1 MTGRDR
7 TMERQQEIEER
18 SRDLIRKADEKERQE
33 LKRFKLRYG
42 IFLVF
47 LFLVPAGCFF
57 VQYEDFRD
65 MQPATPEQLKSIIHD
80 TPCAAEAFRMVL
92 QANTVTSSATLT
104 FGDAKKMA
112 SECKDKEEV
121 KAVREKQLNAL
132 NSMSK

>member
-1 MTGRDR
+1 MDNG
-7 TMERQQEIEER
+7 
-18 SRDLIRKADEKERQE
+18 
-33 LKRFKLRYG
+33 FFW
-42 IFLVF
+42 FL
-47 LFLVPAGCFF
+47 LFLASAGYFF

-80 TPCAAEAFRMVL
+80 TPCAAEAFRMAL
-92 QANTVTSSATLT
+92 QTNTGTSSTSLT

-132 NSMSK
+132 NDMSR

>member
-1 MTGRDR
+1 MDNG
-7 TMERQQEIEER
+7 
-18 SRDLIRKADEKERQE
+18 
-33 LKRFKLRYG
+33 FFW
-42 IFLVF
+42 FL
-47 LFLVPAGCFF
+47 LLLASAGYFF

-65 MQPATPEQLKSIIHD
+65 QQAATPEQLQSIIHD

-132 NSMSK
+132 NDMSK

>member
-1 MTGRDR
+1 
-7 TMERQQEIEER
+7 MERQQEIEER

-65 MQPATPEQLKSIIHD
+65 MQPATPEQLKNIIHD

-132 NSMSK
+132 NAMSK

>member
-1 MTGRDR
+1 
-7 TMERQQEIEER
+7 MERQQEIEER

-132 NSMSK
+132 NAMSK

>member
-1 MTGRDR
+1 
-7 TMERQQEIEER
+7 MERQQEIEER

-42 IFLVF
+42 IFFLVF

-65 MQPATPEQLKSIIHD
+65 MQPATPEQLKNIIHD